1 MKSKSVKFDIFM
13 FECSFSVQYIIIDN
27 DVVAM
32 LMLNTC

>member
-27 DVVAM
+27 VVAM